1 VDAVTSEVRAV
12 SPAKINLSLGVGPVR
27 DDGYHPLATVY
38 QAIGLYDEVVVRPA
52 SRTTLSVSGGGVD
65 VHDVPIHEENIAFRA
80 VRALAEHVGED
91 LQVALHLHKNIP
103 VAGGL
108 AGGST
113 DAAATLVATDALFE
127 LGLSRHELLQVAAD
141 LGSDVPFCLVGGTAV
156 GTGRG
161 ELVAPVMSRGTYWW
175 AVVPGHG
182 GLSTPVVYAEF
193 DRLAGREAPREPGV
207 PEALLSA
214 LIGNDLE
221 AVGEGLVND
230 LQPAALSL
238 RPELAAPLA
247 AGREAGA
254 FGSLVSGSGPTT
266 LFLCADAEHAREVRD
281 LVCAAT
287 GSAVGFVAPGPV
299 AGAKVSAARLAEG
312 PR

>member
-1 VDAVTSEVRAV
+1 MTSEVRAV
-12 SPAKINLSLGVGPVR
+12 SPAKVNLSLGVGPLGE
-27 DDGYHPLATVY
+27 DGYHPLATVY
-38 QAIGLYDEVVVRPA
+38 HAIGLYDEVVVRPA
-52 SRTTLSVSGGGVD
+52 SRTSLTVSGGGVD
-65 VHDVPIHEENIAFRA
+65 VGAVPTDEGNLAFRA
-80 VRALAEHVGED
+80 VEALAAHVGED
-91 LQVALHLHKNIP
+91 LQVAVHLHKNIP

-127 LGLSRHELLQVAAD
+127 LGLPRSELMRVAAD

-161 ELVAPVMSRGTYWW
+161 ELVAPVMTRGTYWW
-175 AVVPGHG
+175 AVVPGTG
-182 GLSTPVVYAEF
+182 GLSTPEVYAEF
-193 DRLAGREAPREPGV
+193 DRLAAGAPGHEPEV
-207 PEALLSA
+207 PPALLAA
-214 LIGNDLE
+214 LLGNDLD

-238 RPELAAPLA
+238 RPELSTPLG
-247 AGREAGA
+247 AGKQAGA

-266 LFLCADAEHAREVRD
+266 VFLCADAEHAREVRD

-287 GSAVGFVAPGPV
+287 GSAIGFVAPGPV

>member
-1 VDAVTSEVRAV
+1 MTSEVRAV
-12 SPAKINLSLGVGPVR
+12 GPAKINLSLGVGPVR
-27 DDGYHPLATVY
+27 EDGYHPLATVY
-38 QAIGLYDEVVVRPA
+38 HAIGLYDEVVVRPA
-52 SRTTLSVSGGGVD
+52 ARTALTVSGGGVD
-65 VHDVPIHEENIAFRA
+65 VRGVPTDERNLAFRA
-80 VRALAEHVGED
+80 VRALAAHVGED
-91 LQVALHLHKNIP
+91 LQVAVHLHKNIP

-127 LGLSRHELLQVAAD
+127 LGLPRSELLEVAAG

-161 ELVAPVMSRGTYWW
+161 ELVAPVMTRGIYWW

-182 GLSTPVVYAEF
+182 GLSTPEVYREF
-193 DRLAGREAPREPGV
+193 DRLADLHPAHEPEV
-207 PEALLSA
+207 PEGLLGALL
-214 LIGNDLE
+214 GNDLD
-221 AVGEGLVND
+221 AVGEGLVNE
-230 LQPAALSL
+230 LEPAALAL
-238 RPELAAPLA
+238 RPELATPLG

-254 FGSLVSGSGPTT
+254 FGSMVSGSGPTT
-266 LFLCADAEHAREVRD
+266 VFLCADAEHAREVRD
-281 LVCAAT
+281 QVCAAT
-287 GSAVGFVAPGPV
+287 GSAVGFVASGPV

>member
-1 VDAVTSEVRAV
+1 MTSEVRAV

-27 DDGYHPLATVY
+27 EDGFHPLATVY
-38 QAIGLYDEVVVRPA
+38 QAVGLYDEVVVRPA
-52 SRTTLSVSGGGVD
+52 TRTTLTVSGGGVD
-65 VHDVPIHEENIAFRA
+65 VRDVPTDGSNLAFRA
-80 VRALAEHVGED
+80 VRALAAHVGED
-91 LQVALHLHKNIP
+91 LQVAVHLHKNIP

-127 LGLSRHELLQVAAD
+127 LGLSRAELLRVAAD

-161 ELVAPVMSRGTYWW
+161 ELVAPVMTRGTYWW
-175 AVVPGHG
+175 AVVPGAG
-182 GLSTPVVYAEF
+182 GLPTPRVYAEF
-193 DRLAGREAPREPGV
+193 DRLADLHPAHEPEIPDGLLA
-207 PEALLSA
+207 ALL
-214 LIGNDLE
+214 GNDLD
-221 AVGEGLVND
+221 AVGDSLVND
-230 LQPAALSL
+230 LEPAALAL
-238 RPELAAPLA
+238 RPELATALA

-266 LFLCADAEHAREVRD
+266 LFLCADADHAREVRD
-281 LVCAAT
+281 FVCGAT
-287 GSAVGFVAPGPV
+287 GSAVGFVASGPV
-299 AGAKVSAARLAEG
+299 GGAKVSAARLAEG